1 VSSFSLV
8 SFPEFCRPSGSV
20 RASGALHCPHVD
32 DPDTQHMWAMP
43 QSLQSLLSE
52 AGEASS
58 WRRR

>member
-20 RASGALHCPHVD
+20 RASGALHCPYVD
-32 DPDTQHMWAMP
+32 DPDTQHMWAM
-43 QSLQSLLSE
+43 LQSLLSE

-58 WRRR
+58 WQRR